1 MNDTSFNDPI
11 FPWGHSRR
19 YNDLSGYL
27 KGKFGT
33 RVQKLSIDAGFTC
46 PNRDGTKGT
55 GGCTFCY
62 NKSFNPD
69 YCSPGK
75 SVSQQ
80 ISQGMNFF
88 SKKYL
93 DIKYLAYFQAYTNTY
108 SSLGKLKMLYE
119 EALSSPGI
127 SGIVVGTRP
136 DCIDDQLLDYFKG
149 LSEKYYVSV
158 EYGIESTLDRT
169 LQRINR
175 GHDFQQSI
183 LAIQETAKRGIH
195 VGAHLILGLPGESVD
210 DMLNHASKLSIQ
222 PLNMIKIHQ
231 LQIIKGTRMEQEFMI
246 SPGDFVVFSIDEYID
261 IAIRFL
267 ELLSPSIIVE
277 RFAGASPPA
286 LISGKRWGLKNF
298 EIVAK
303 IEKEMSIRNTW
314 QGRLFIPD
322 SSFQIS

>member
-149 LSEKYYVSV
+149 L
-158 EYGIESTLDRT
+158 
-169 LQRINR
+169 
-175 GHDFQQSI
+175 
-183 LAIQETAKRGIH
+183 
-195 VGAHLILGLPGESVD
+195 
-210 DMLNHASKLSIQ
+210 
-222 PLNMIKIHQ
+222 
-231 LQIIKGTRMEQEFMI
+231 
-246 SPGDFVVFSIDEYID
+246 
-261 IAIRFL
+261 
-267 ELLSPSIIVE
+267 
-277 RFAGASPPA
+277 
-286 LISGKRWGLKNF
+286 
-298 EIVAK
+298 
-303 IEKEMSIRNTW
+303 
-314 QGRLFIPD
+314 
-322 SSFQIS
+322 